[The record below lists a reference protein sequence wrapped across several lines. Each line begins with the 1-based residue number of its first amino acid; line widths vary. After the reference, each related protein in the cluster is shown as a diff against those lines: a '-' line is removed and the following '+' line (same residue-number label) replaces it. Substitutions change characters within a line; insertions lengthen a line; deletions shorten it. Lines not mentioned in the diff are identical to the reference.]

1 METNQ
6 KIAQMGL
13 ADINLRE
20 IITLLPMIILI
31 FWIGV
36 YPNAFLGFMHES
48 VKHLLERVN
57 SGGMHEVSVTKNILE
72 IIK

>member
-6 KIAQMGL
+6 KVAGL

-57 SGGMHEVSVTKNILE
+57 AGGMHEADIAKNILE